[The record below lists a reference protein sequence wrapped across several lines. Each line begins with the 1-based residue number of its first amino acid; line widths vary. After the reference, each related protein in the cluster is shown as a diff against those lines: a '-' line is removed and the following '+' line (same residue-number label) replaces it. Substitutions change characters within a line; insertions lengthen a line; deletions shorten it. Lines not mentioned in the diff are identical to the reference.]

1 MFKFYGQILWD
12 VILRPIYF
20 YTVLP
25 KGEWSD
31 KPLTFAGMTAW
42 ILAAVMSIVIFF
54 TQLWPIGAT
63 LFEKVSGW
71 QYLIIFPV
79 ALLLAFMFF
88 LITIMIVGGVLMALL
103 LSLFYVLGV
112 LIHVAS
118 HALGGRGDIFTA
130 IKASFYSSAVLILGI
145 FPILLIFLTK
155 KGILDFTNF
164 KIGYNMF
171 YCFAVLYLYGIEAI
185 ISRKEYKVSK
195 LKAFVAAILPVLLLI
210 IIGLMISQ
218 LILPKMQPWL
228 T

>member
-1 MFKFYGQILWD
+1 MLKFYWETLWK
-12 VILRPIYF
+12 VILQPIYF

-25 KGEWSD
+25 EGEWSD
-31 KPLTFAGMTAW
+31 KPVTFAALTAW
-42 ILAAVMSIVIFF
+42 ILAAVTSTVIFF

-71 QYLIIFPV
+71 QMVIVFPV

-88 LITIMIVGGVLMALL
+88 LITIMIVGGIFMALV

-118 HALGGRGDIFTA
+118 RALGGRGKIFTA
-130 IKASFYSSAVLILGI
+130 IKASLYSSAVLIVAVL
-145 FPILLIFLTK
+145 PILLVFFTK
-155 KGILDFTNF
+155 RGILDFTNF

-171 YCFAVLYLYGIEAI
+171 YCFAVLYIYGLQAI

-195 LKAFVAAILPVLLLI
+195 AMAFTAAVLPALLLI
-210 IIGLMISQ
+210 IIGIVVSQ
-218 LILPKMQPWL
+218 LVLPKIQPWL